1 MTDRQNF
8 KEFAALIARILG
20 VEDAKVT
27 RDARFADELEAD
39 SIDLL
44 EVVAALETEY
54 EVTFD
59 EERVYDIVTVGEA
72 FDLLQSAEAA
82 EQE

>member
-20 VEDAKVT
+20 VEVAKVT
-27 RDARFADELEAD
+27 RDARFSAELYAD